1 MRVGNDTLHHIEL
14 SAECCFVTLVLK
26 ESSSHFELGGTGHLS
41 YISLF
46 VTITIIIIIIT
57 TNVTIITIIITII
70 TTFISSL

>member
-1 MRVGNDTLHHIEL
+1 MRVGNDTLHHIKL

-57 TNVTIITIIITII
+57 TNVTIITIM
-70 TTFISSL
+70 TTFISSS

>member
-57 TNVTIITIIITII
+57 TNVTIITII
-70 TTFISSL
+70 TTFISSS

>member
-70 TTFISSL
+70 TTFISSS

>member
-26 ESSSHFELGGTGHLS
+26 ESSSIFELGGTGHLS

-57 TNVTIITIIITII
+57 TNVTIIT
-70 TTFISSL
+70 TFISSS

>member
-57 TNVTIITIIITII
+57 TNVTIIT
-70 TTFISSL
+70 TFISSS

>member
-70 TTFISSL
+70 TTLISSS

>member
-46 VTITIIIIIIT
+46 VTITIIIITT

-70 TTFISSL
+70 TTFISSS